1 MTTKE
6 ELESLKKQIAELE
19 AKIANEEKQEIK
31 TCEDAF
37 KKLRPDWYIDE
48 HGTIESIIFQHH
60 FKFKDQQ
67 CNMTSE
73 KEAKRMKALIQL
85 RLIAE
90 AMNEGEEED
99 NYWFIGAD
107 LKANYSAVRGSFV
120 MLAPIFKTEQLAEQA
135 LTNFKHLFQDLYE
148 S

>member
-6 ELESLKKQIAELE
+6 ELEQLKKQIATLE

-37 KKLRPDWYIDE
+37 NKLKPRWFLDSCGGIN
-48 HGTIESIIFQHH
+48 GS
-60 FKFKDQQ
+60 KFLTNFAFNL

-73 KEAKRMKALIQL
+73 KEAKRIKALIQL

-90 AMNEGEEED
+90 AMNDGVEED
-99 NYWFIGAD
+99 NYWFIGVN
-107 LKANYSAVRGSFV
+107 LKANYSAVQSSLV

-135 LTNFKHLFQDLYE
+135 LRNFKPLFEDLYA